1 MLLFLRLSVFF
12 LVGNSAVRKL
22 IKNFKESR
30 YPHSRPQRPRPFWSA
45 QRIATAG
52 KVQHRKSTIHGL
64 SVIQSQV

>member
-22 IKNFKESR
+22 TKNFKESR
-30 YPHSRPQRPRPFWSA
+30 YPFSRPQRPRPIWSA